1 VRGYDSIHPPKGAVF
16 FSPPAQPKREKVF
29 VFVFVLVFVLVLFF
43 VFFLVFV
50 LAMFTIG
57 KMARPYPAWPGY
69 PMLWFAM
76 VC

>member
-29 VFVFVLVFVLVLFF
+29 VLVFVLVLFF
-43 VFFLVFV
+43 VFFLAFV

-57 KMARPYPAWPGY
+57 KMARPYPA
-69 PMLWFAM
+69 
-76 VC
+76 